1 MTDLRRTI
9 IATGRTLY
17 GARWQNKF
25 AAMAGLSPAYISMV
39 SSGERPTTPAI
50 ESAIVAGLEKEIL
63 ALEERQKL
71 IRKLIDKFG
80 GG

>member
-1 MTDLRRTI
+1 VSDLRKTI

-63 ALEERQKL
+63 SLQERQKL
-71 IRKLIDKFG
+71 IRKLIDKFAPK
-80 GG
+80 